1 MAPSRPAESEIK
13 ALGSRQYPQMGVVR
27 GASVILQDLLKREE
41 RIKMKA
47 IRQRAAI
54 DNRWCDY
61 SKKITK
67 RIGSDAESFR
77 ADAIQL
83 VDKIH
88 SGRIPA
94 IANYFRAKYSLNLMD
109 AAHLTV
115 FFLGVFNNYKKGYHM
130 FTQEHY
136 SLGKL
141 VAKRILGKDSGSV

>member
-1 MAPSRPAESEIK
+1 
-13 ALGSRQYPQMGVVR
+13 
-27 GASVILQDLLKREE
+27 
-41 RIKMKA
+41 MKP

-67 RIGSDAESFR
+67 RIGNDAELFR

-83 VDKIH
+83 IDKIH

-94 IANYFRAKYSLNLMD
+94 IVSYFKTKYSLSLMD

-115 FFLGVFNNYKKGYHM
+115 FFLGVFNNYEKGYHM
-130 FTQEHY
+130 FTPEHY
-136 SLGKL
+136 SLGEL
-141 VAKRILGKDSGSV
+141 VAKRILGKDSESV